1 MIAYKMFAACLLVKR
16 GRHEV
21 ARPAHRAEGHRRVEV
36 LEDAAVVVP
45 AAAAPGPLPN
55 FAGCGLTDSTR
66 SGRLRQDLA
75 DVGKFCTSPNLFAF
89 DLYA

>member
-1 MIAYKMFAACLLVKR
+1 MLAACLLVKR

-55 FAGCGLTDSTR
+55 FVRTSELC
-66 SGRLRQDLA
+66 RLRSDRFHTVRKA
-75 DVGKFCTSPNLFAF
+75 ATGFGRCG
-89 DLYA
+89 